1 MGEPSGTPS
10 EAPGGSC
17 PLWLK
22 IRRSTLWRHKFKTC
36 GTLMAAAGYVQ
47 NNLAQAGH
55 LIPTKW
61 HGAILCGAG
70 AVVFVLGLIET
81 LLPQDDDR

>member
-1 MGEPSGTPS
+1 MGEPSGTSS

-22 IRRSTLWRHKFKTC
+22 LRRSWIWRHKFKSC
-36 GTLMAAAGYVQ
+36 GTLMGAAGYVQ

-55 LIPTKW
+55 VIPIYW
-61 HGAILCGAG
+61 HGAILGACGA
-70 AVVFVLGLIET
+70 VIFVLGLIET
-81 LLPQDDDR
+81 LLPPDEGS